1 MNARIN
7 QATAAVRFLAAIAL
21 AFAIVLPVLAQR
33 GSITAPIDP
42 ELEASSRHN
51 LDVGRQYFKKKAWT
65 GALGR
70 LEEIVATNPE
80 FTKIDEVYYLAGV
93 CYARTK
99 EVKLAREMLQKVVDE
114 HTESEFVKRAREELA
129 KLVNQA
135 GSDAPRSSR
144 SGSRINPPGR

>member
-1 MNARIN
+1 MNAGMKLAS
-7 QATAAVRFLAAIAL
+7 QAVRLLAAISLSL
-21 AFAIVLPVLAQR
+21 AMVLPVPAQR

-51 LDVGRQYFKKKAWT
+51 LDVGRQYFKKKAWA

-80 FTKIDEVYYLAGV
+80 FTKIDEVYFLAGV
-93 CYARTK
+93 CYARTN
-99 EVKLAREMLQKVVDE
+99 EPKLAREMLQKVVDE

-129 KLVNQA
+129 RL
-135 GSDAPRSSR
+135 P
-144 SGSRINPPGR
+144 

>member
-1 MNARIN
+1 MN
-7 QATAAVRFLAAIAL
+7 QATAAVRLLAAIAL
-21 AFAIVLPVLAQR
+21 SFAIVLPVLERR
-33 GSITAPIDP
+33 GSITATIDL
-42 ELEASSRHN
+42 ELEASSLHD
-51 LDVGRQYFKKKAWT
+51 LDVGRQYFKKKAWA

-114 HTESEFVKRAREELA
+114 HTESEFVKRAREELS
-129 KLVNQA
+129 KLGNQA
-135 GSDAPRSSR
+135 GTDAPRSSR
-144 SGSRINPPGR
+144 SGPRINPPGR